1 VSVKVMTMVWEIK
14 LGSAARKAVLLK
26 LADCASDSGECIF
39 PSKRT
44 IADAT
49 ELSTET
55 VKRVLREF
63 REEGVLRVVRWG
75 GPTAGPTRYRMD
87 LGKLRGVGSQRPQGG
102 VTVTPN
108 PSIEPRTEKKGTR
121 KRDSLPHSRGG
132 GTHAAVV
139 EPVDRGN
146 PLNAWGAE

>member
-1 VSVKVMTMVWEIK
+1 MTMVWEIK

-55 VKRVLREF
+55 VKRVLREL

-75 GPTAGPTRYRMD
+75 WPHRRPDTLSDGPQQVAG
-87 LGKLRGVGSQRPQGG
+87 GG
-102 VTVTPN
+102 VTETPGWGHSA
-108 PSIEPRTEKKGTR
+108 PLSISRT
-121 KRDSLPHSRGG
+121 KRRRYQEGK
-132 GTHAAVV
+132 
-139 EPVDRGN
+139 
-146 PLNAWGAE
+146 